1 MFLSVLAFGLFLSS
15 AAFAQN
21 SATAQISA
29 DVETILLPDGPLAE
43 NYEVYFS
50 NWSQQDAQKIANHL
64 DEKSAIISL
73 EVDYPNSK
81 LLITLDLDAPEANN
95 WGFEEWKHHL
105 LNL

>member
-64 DEKSAIISL
+64 DEKSELISL
-73 EVDYPNSK
+73 EVEYLNSK
-81 LLITLDLDAPEANN
+81 LVISVELDAATANN
-95 WGFEEWKHHL
+95 RGFEEWKHHL